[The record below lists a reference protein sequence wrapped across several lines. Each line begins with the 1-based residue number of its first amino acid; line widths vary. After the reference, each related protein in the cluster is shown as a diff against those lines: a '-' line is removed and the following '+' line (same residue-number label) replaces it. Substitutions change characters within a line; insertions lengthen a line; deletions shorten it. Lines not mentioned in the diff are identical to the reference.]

1 MLASSSRTSRSR
13 SLGRSVTATFNHSAN
28 AHATQPDAT
37 TTVARQTHRAGS
49 NVPFQVP
56 AHPCPPTLT
65 EDTKCAL
72 PPILFPV
79 LLAPALCAPC
89 NLTALSLFAAPRPD
103 CLEPL
108 TQPYLYPSPYPAPTR
123 RRLRLPLPSRAVYLA
138 HGTSPA
144 PMAPS
149 PTCMPPPILSQ
160 SILLAAPRPDCLE
173 PTES

>member
-1 MLASSSRTSRSR
+1 MLSSL
-13 SLGRSVTATFNHSAN
+13 SLVL

-37 TTVARQTHRAGS
+37 TTVARQTPCR
-49 NVPFQVP
+49 FQRP
-56 AHPCPPTLT
+56 ISGTSPSMPPTLT
-65 EDTKCAL
+65 KDTNCAL

-123 RRLRLPLPSRAVYLA
+123 RRLRLPLPSREVYLA
-138 HGTSPA
+138 HGTSP

-160 SILLAAPRPDCLE
+160 TILLAAPRPDCLE